1 MKFVTNLSAR
11 SGLSLPLLLPLFA
24 LACGSSS
31 PKPAAPAEPAPVAAA
46 PPPAPEPAPAKPA
59 TPEPPPIPEA
69 PPPTPPGP
77 PKPHVAKA
85 LAFLPPDA
93 QAVIGFDV
101 PRIASTPLGD
111 KFRQAFLG
119 ASLPK
124 PCESLT
130 AGQFGNIVVG
140 AAGGGKV
147 VVVLDGKLPERG
159 MVACLEAGVKTKGAK
174 AEIKTVAGHKFHYV
188 TGSSDDNGWITW
200 TKNAVVMANSEAA
213 LTQALDA
220 KAGKLAG
227 DLAQLS
233 LQVDHGHMVWGAGI
247 IPAAHL
253 AALGLSAD
261 VVGGPV
267 TVRASVDIAGDT
279 DIDVV
284 LGCATPDAAT
294 VLANAMRPLVGQL
307 RSAPNT
313 APLVASLKLG
323 VHGKDI
329 HAMAKLDA
337 ELTRKL
343 IEAMNVK

>member
-1 MKFVTNLSAR
+1 MKFVTNISVR
-11 SGLSLPLLLPLFA
+11 SGLSLLPLLAF
-24 LACGSSS
+24 ACGSSS
-31 PKPAAPAEPAPVAAA
+31 PQPAAPAEPAPVAAT
-46 PPPAPEPAPAKPA
+46 PPAPEPAPAKPA

-85 LAFLPPDA
+85 LAFLPSDA

-124 PCESLT
+124 PCEALT

-174 AEIKTVAGHKFHYV
+174 AEVKTVAGYKFHYV

-279 DIDVV
+279 DIDLV
-284 LGCATPDAAT
+284 LGCATPEAAT
-294 VLANAMRPLVGQL
+294 ALANAMRPLVGQL

-313 APLVASLKLG
+313 APLVANLKLG

>member
-1 MKFVTNLSAR
+1 MKFVTNLPLRTA
-11 SGLSLPLLLPLFA
+11 GLSLLPLLA

-31 PKPAAPAEPAPVAAA
+31 PKPAPPAEPPPVAAA
-46 PPPAPEPAPAKPA
+46 PPQPEPAPKPA
-59 TPEPPPIPEA
+59 APEPPPIPEA
-69 PPPTPPGP
+69 PPPLQPGP
-77 PKPHVAKA
+77 PKPHVSKA

-124 PCESLT
+124 QCESLN
-130 AGQFGNIVVG
+130 AGQFGNIVLG
-140 AAGGGKV
+140 AGGGGKV

-159 MVACLEAGVKTKGAK
+159 MVACLEAGVKAKGAK
-174 AEIKTVAGHKFHYV
+174 AEVKTVAGHKLHYV

-220 KAGKLAG
+220 KATKLAG

-233 LQVDHGHMVWGAGI
+233 LQVDHSRMVWAAGI
-247 IPAAHL
+247 IPVAHL
-253 AALGLSAD
+253 AAFGIPAD

-267 TVRASVDIAGDT
+267 SVRASVDIAGDT

-284 LGCATPDAAT
+284 LSCATPDAAAA
-294 VLANAMRPLVGQL
+294 LANAMRPLVGQL

-313 APLVASLKLG
+313 APLVANLKLG

-343 IEAMNVK
+343 IDAMNVK